1 MRSGVLVVVC
11 SIILI
16 YMWHDEI
23 IAKIKAPF
31 QETPKVASVACNVQG
46 NSCEDLVRMLN
57 NLRPGRY
64 YEAAAQLVGVTNDD
78 NNLYRDGGA
87 IIFKLPDGRTLI
99 HNQGVVNR
107 EKGYLTV
114 EFPGGPWLKY
124 DDKGNFV
131 EEGQ

>member
-16 YMWHDEI
+16 YMWRDQI
-23 IAKIKAPF
+23 TDQVKQMF
-31 QETPKVASVACNVQG
+31 QDKSKVASVTCTVNG
-46 NSCEDLVRMLN
+46 NSCEDLVVMLN

-64 YEAAAQLVGVTNDD
+64 YEAAAQLVGIKSDET
-78 NNLYRDGGA
+78 NLYRDGGA
-87 IIFKLPDGRTLI
+87 MIFKLPDGRTLI

-107 EKGYLTV
+107 EKGYLIV
-114 EFPGGPWLKY
+114 EFPNGPWLKY

-131 EEGQ
+131 EEGK